1 MPRFFVIPLYDHTRE
16 PEIAE
21 IREQL
26 DRLGF
31 ASAAYVAHEPA
42 LPAERDRDR
51 LRGSELMEAALEEL
65 DRRPF
70 DQESEDADR
79 ALHTMGW
86 PKLGAREDV

>member
-1 MPRFFVIPLYDHTRE
+1 MPRFFVIPLYSHTRE

-21 IREQL
+21 IRESLERIGL
-26 DRLGF
+26 D
-31 ASAAYVAHEPA
+31 SVYVAYEAA
-42 LPAERDRDR
+42 LPPERDRDR
-51 LRGSELMEAALEEL
+51 LRGSELMESALEEL

-79 ALHTMGW
+79 ALHSMGW